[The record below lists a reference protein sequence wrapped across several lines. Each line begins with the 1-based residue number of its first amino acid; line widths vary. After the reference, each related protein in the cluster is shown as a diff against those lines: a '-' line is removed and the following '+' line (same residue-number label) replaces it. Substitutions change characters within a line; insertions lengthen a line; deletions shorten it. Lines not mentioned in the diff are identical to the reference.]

1 MIDERVK
8 KAHAIF
14 VEALSREGA
23 DRDAFVADVCADDDS
38 LRGEVNRLL
47 GAVERST
54 DFLESPAISSDHGTG
69 VTKTRLSIHDV
80 PGYRVLRTLG
90 VGGMASVYEAEQAH
104 PRRLVALKVM
114 HRSLTETSALQR
126 FRFETETLARLKHPG
141 IAQIHEAGTVDDDA
155 GRPVP
160 FFTMELVEGAQPIT
174 GYAAD
179 ANTDFR
185 TRLDMFVAV
194 CEAVRCGHNAGVIHR
209 DLKPS
214 NVLVDKSGAIKVID
228 FGIAR
233 TLGPVES
240 RITLE
245 SEREKL
251 IGTLNYMSPEQC
263 VGDDVDTRTDV
274 YALGVML
281 YELVT
286 GKLPHDLSK
295 TSIPEAARVI
305 QSVAPARPSTVAKDI
320 PGDLE
325 LIIMTAI
332 DKDRERRYPSAA
344 ELAADIR
351 RFVANVPIQA
361 RPPTMLYQARKFA
374 QRHRALVTGGAL
386 MVVVLIA
393 AVVVTTRMAI
403 VANRA
408 REAAER
414 RELEL
419 KRVTEFQR
427 SQLSGIDVAAMG
439 ERLRDTLVEK
449 LSADGM
455 TAREA
460 EGLFESVN
468 FPSVAL
474 TLIEENVLERSRAAI
489 NERFADQPLLR
500 ARLLQTLAGTMG
512 ALGLPDR
519 AEPVLQ
525 DALAIRRAE
534 LGEDSPET
542 LESLQMM
549 GMLLGEL
556 GRYDEALKLL
566 EDTYERRKRVLGPD
580 DPDTLSTANSLGGV
594 VRYMGRFEEAQAI
607 WEATLATRRRVL
619 GDDHPETLI
628 SLNNV
633 GVIHAYQGDL
643 DGAEVAW
650 RELLERRRRL
660 EGEDHP
666 RFQNVLT
673 NLGLVLVERGKLEEA
688 RTLLE
693 ESLDGL
699 LKTKGEDH
707 PSTLSTMTSLAELL
721 IDMKD
726 EDGEP
731 LLRRC
736 IDGRTKVL
744 GADHPD
750 TLRVRA
756 RLAAW
761 LVQQGNFEQAA
772 DELGELLAA
781 QRERLGSDHGDT
793 IESMHYLSL
802 ALLGLNRPADAEALA
817 NECVERS
824 QKLAPDAKTPNA
836 MFKVGWGR
844 SLVGLKR
851 FAQAETVLLESHRD
865 LDDGLGS
872 DDPRTRES
880 TKALADLYSAWA
892 QAEPDAGHDA
902 QADKWK
908 AQLQP

>member
-14 VEALSREGA
+14 VEALGREEA
-23 DRDAFVADVCADDDS
+23 DRESYIADVCADDHS
-38 LRGEVNRLL
+38 LRREVNRLL

-54 DFLESPAISSDHGTG
+54 DFLEAPAITSDRSSE
-69 VTKTRLSIHDV
+69 VTNTRLSIHDI
-80 PGYRVLRTLG
+80 PGYRILRTLG
-90 VGGMASVYEAEQAH
+90 VGGMATVYEAEQDH

-114 HRSLTETSALQR
+114 HRSLAETSALQR

-141 IAQIHEAGTVDDDA
+141 IAQIHEAGTVEDEA
-155 GRPVP
+155 GKPVP
-160 FFTMELVEGAQPIT
+160 FFTMELVEDALPIT
-174 GYAAD
+174 RHAAD
-179 ANTDFR
+179 TNIDLR
-185 TRLDMFVAV
+185 KRLDMFVAV

-214 NVLVDKSGAIKVID
+214 NVLVDNSGKIKIID

-305 QSVAPARPSTVAKDI
+305 QSVAPARPSAVVRDI

-332 DKDRERRYPSAA
+332 DKDRDRRYAGA
-344 ELAADIR
+344 VELAADIR
-351 RFVANVPIQA
+351 RFVANQPIQA

-386 MVVVLIA
+386 MVCVLIV
-393 AVVVTTRMAI
+393 AVFVTSRMAV

-408 REAAER
+408 RKAAELR
-414 RELEL
+414 ERELEH
-419 KRVTEFQR
+419 VTEFQR
-427 SQLSGIDVAAMG
+427 SQLSGIDIAAMG
-439 ERLRDTLVEK
+439 DRLRETLVEK
-449 LSADGM
+449 LAADTM
-455 TAREA
+455 TASEA
-460 EGLFESVN
+460 EDLFEAVN

-474 TLIEENVLERSRAAI
+474 TLIRENVLERSHVAI
-489 NERFADQPLLR
+489 DERFADQPLLR

-512 ALGLPDR
+512 ALGIPES
-519 AEPVLQ
+519 AEPVLT
-525 DALAIRRAE
+525 DALAIRREE
-534 LGEDSPET
+534 LGEDDPET
-542 LESLQMM
+542 LSSSHTM
-549 GMLLGEL
+549 GMLLGAL
-556 GRYDEALKLL
+556 GRYDEALLSL
-566 EDTYERRKRVLGPD
+566 QDTYDRRKRVLGED
-580 DPDTLSTANSLGGV
+580 HPDTLSTANTLGGV
-594 VRYMGRFEEAQAI
+594 LRYLGRLEDAAAI
-607 WEATLATRRRVL
+607 WDATLATRRRVL
-619 GDDHPETLI
+619 GDDHRDTLV

-633 GVIHAYQGDL
+633 GVVCAYQGDL

-660 EGEDHP
+660 LGKDHAN
-666 RFQNVLT
+666 FQNILT
-673 NLGLVLVERGKLEEA
+673 NLGLLLLERGKFDEA
-688 RTLLE
+688 RAMLE
-693 ESLDGL
+693 ESLEGL

-707 PSTLSTMTSLAELL
+707 PSTLSTMASLAELL
-721 IDMKD
+721 LDMKD
-726 EDGEP
+726 DAGEP
-731 LLRRC
+731 LLRRA
-736 IDGRTKVL
+736 IAGRTKVL
-744 GADHPD
+744 GAGHPN
-750 TLRVRA
+750 TLRLRA

-761 LVQQGNFEQAA
+761 FSQQGELERAA
-772 DELGELLAA
+772 DDLKALLAT
-781 QRERLGSDHGDT
+781 QRELLGSDRADT

-802 ALLGLNRPADAEALA
+802 TLLGLDQPTEAEALA
-817 NECVERS
+817 KECVERS

-836 MFKVGWGR
+836 EFLVGWARTLTALGR
-844 SLVGLKR
+844 Y
-851 FAQAETVLLESHRD
+851 AQAESILVEAHGDLSAVL
-865 LDDGLGS
+865 GAN
-872 DDPRTRES
+872 DPRTKDS
-880 TKALADLYSAWA
+880 TKALADLYTAWHKSDP
-892 QAEPDAGHDA
+892 EAGHDV
-902 QADKWK
+902 QATEW
-908 AQLQP
+908 QNR